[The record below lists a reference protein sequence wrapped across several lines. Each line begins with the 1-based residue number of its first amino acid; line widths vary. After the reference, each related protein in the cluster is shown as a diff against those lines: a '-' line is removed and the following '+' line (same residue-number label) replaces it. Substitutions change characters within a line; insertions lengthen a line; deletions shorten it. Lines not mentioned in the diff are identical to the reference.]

1 MDIQRLIK
9 IRANAL
15 NKLLPHYQLIIC
27 SILLSAFTALTYAGE
42 LTVDVLDTAGA
53 PIENAVVY
61 VEPENKGSLPIAP
74 AIIEQRGKQF
84 NPLVSVV
91 QTGTDI
97 TFPNF
102 DSVRHHVY
110 SFSPAK
116 TFELKLYSG
125 VPSNPVRFDK
135 AGTVILGCNI
145 HDNMLAFIQ
154 VVDTPY
160 FAKTNKM
167 GKAIL
172 NDLPNGN
179 YILKTWHY
187 ALVKEK
193 DVFEKPTIIKGSQA
207 VTVNLA
213 LKPFLIPAR
222 KSPRE
227 NKDFS
232 NY

>member
-1 MDIQRLIK
+1 MLTTFSTQ
-9 IRANAL
+9 
-15 NKLLPHYQLIIC
+15 
-27 SILLSAFTALTYAGE
+27 TYAAE
-42 LTVDVLDTAGA
+42 LSVEVIDASGA

-61 VEPENKGSLPIAP
+61 AEPENKGSPSIAP

-91 QTGTDI
+91 QVGTDV

-125 VPSNPVRFDK
+125 VPATPVKFDK

-172 NDLPNGN
+172 HDLPNGN

-187 ALVKEK
+187 ALKKEK
-193 DVFEKPTIIKGSQA
+193 EVFEKPMMIKESQA

-213 LKPFLIPAR
+213 LKPFPIPAR
-222 KSPRE
+222 K
-227 NKDFS
+227 
-232 NY
+232 

>member
-1 MDIQRLIK
+1 
-9 IRANAL
+9 
-15 NKLLPHYQLIIC
+15 LLIC
-27 SILLSAFTALTYAGE
+27 SILLSAFTVPTYAGE
-42 LTVDVLDTAGA
+42 LTVNVLDTAGA

-61 VEPENKGSLPIAP
+61 AEPENISPLPIAP

-91 QTGTDI
+91 QTGTDV

-125 VPSNPVRFDK
+125 VPANPVRFDK
-135 AGTVILGCNI
+135 AGTVVLGCNI

-167 GKAIL
+167 GKATL
-172 NDLPNGN
+172 SDLPNGN
-179 YILKTWHY
+179 YTLKTWHY
-187 ALVKEK
+187 ALAKEK
-193 DVFEKPTIIKGSQA
+193 DIFEAQLAVKGSQA
-207 VTVNLA
+207 ATINLT

-222 KSPRE
+222 K
-227 NKDFS
+227 
-232 NY
+232 